1 MLRVRKRWVCDV
13 EQKGVLRK
21 FNTAGPIR
29 PARHYHIPPLD
40 RINLPEVLEL
50 IRDERY
56 FVLHA
61 PRQTGKTSVLLALR
75 DLLNGGSAGEYRC
88 AYINV
93 EPAQTAREDVG
104 RAMGAIAS
112 QIAREAKYTLNDPA
126 TAEAAEAIDT
136 TRRPDDALGALLEIW
151 TRAAQAPLVLLIDE
165 VDALVGDSLVS
176 VLRQLRAGYVRRP
189 EGFPQSVVL
198 CGVRD
203 VRDYRIRASSEKE
216 VIAGGSAF
224 NIKAKSLRMGDFG
237 RAEVEDLLGQHTAET
252 GQGFAPAAVQA
263 VWEQTRGQ
271 PWLVNALAS
280 EICFS
285 AGMPREPG
293 RPFSE
298 RDVSEAREALILRR
312 DTHLDQLADKL
323 REPRVRRVIEPL
335 LSGDDGEYSD
345 RDREYVRDLGLV
357 DPDAPLRFANPIYG
371 EVVPRELTWVL
382 QDGIRQRPAW
392 YVEASGRLDLD
403 KLLAAFQDFFRQ
415 NSEHWIRRAQYTE
428 AGPQLVLQAFLHR
441 VVNAAGR
448 DRAGVRSGEPPGGLA
463 DRLAAGRGP
472 RGPDRGRV
480 QTRQGGPLPLANC
493 RRRTRTDEAV
503 HGHQR
508 DRRRPSRRLRHAPG
522 QELGGEDL
530 PAGTGPEGRPDH
542 GLGSLTEWSSPQA
555 IYQSLTRRRQRLRT
569 RLTATASGS
578 PELDSEELGNLEDAP
593 EDERVAAEAE
603 VLDQATAP
611 RSSSRD

>member
-1 MLRVRKRWVCDV
+1 MRD
-13 EQKGVLRK
+13 
-21 FNTAGPIR
+21 FNTAGPVR
-29 PARHYHIPPLD
+29 LEDHYCVPPLD
-40 RINLPEVLEL
+40 RVNLDEVLYL
-50 IRDERY
+50 VRGKRY

-126 TAEAAEAIDT
+126 TAEAAEALDT
-136 TRRPDDALGALLEIW
+136 TRRPDDALGALLESW

-165 VDALVGDSLVS
+165 IDALVGDSLVS

-203 VRDYRIRASSEKE
+203 VRDYRIQASSEKE

-252 GQGFAPAAVQA
+252 GQGFAPAAVEA

-285 AGMPREPG
+285 AGVPREPG

-441 VVNAAGR
+441 VVNGRGRIEREYALGSRRVDLLVVWPGRDGGTERFVVECKLVKEGRSAARAIERGLEQTAAYMDTSGAAAGHLVVF
-448 DRAGVRSGEPPGGLA
+448 DLHKGKSWA
-463 DRLAAGRGP
+463 DRVYRERRVWRGTP
-472 RGPDRGRV
+472 IIVWG
-480 QTRQGGPLPLANC
+480 A
-493 RRRTRTDEAV
+493 
-503 HGHQR
+503 
-508 DRRRPSRRLRHAPG
+508 
-522 QELGGEDL
+522 
-530 PAGTGPEGRPDH
+530 
-542 GLGSLTEWSSPQA
+542 
-555 IYQSLTRRRQRLRT
+555 
-569 RLTATASGS
+569 
-578 PELDSEELGNLEDAP
+578 
-593 EDERVAAEAE
+593 
-603 VLDQATAP
+603 
-611 RSSSRD
+611 